1 MLVSINMYANTHCGA
16 SKNPLKDPSVHRG
29 SLWGEASERACL
41 KNLDLYLHVHT
52 KVGDATLKS
61 HYKKKRLFTRTRS
74 IYLFQY
80 RGFLAC
86 WCLSICMPTP
96 TVRLQKSPK
105 DPFGPQGAPVGESER
120 ASVCQESC
128 FVLACS
134 HQGR

>member
-1 MLVSINMYANTHCGA
+1 MLVSINMYVNAHCEA
-16 SKNPLKDPSVHRG
+16 TKKQ
-29 SLWGEASERACL
+29 ASERVCVV
-41 KNLDLYLHVHT
+41 KNLDLHT
-52 KVGDATLKS
+52 SKMQKCV
-61 HYKKKRLFTRTRS
+61 FTRTRS

-80 RGFLAC
+80 RGVLAC